1 MKPVPTISEGR
12 AFASFGEIVQGR
24 LSNREDFLVT
34 LPVDLWSHCRLISQS
49 NGKLSKDPF
58 NKPQNGNDGKQF
70 NELSD
75 RACGTSNIIETELSK
90 SKAIALALLE
100 YFGQTSGHH
109 IQLIFDRNI
118 PIGKGLSSSTADL
131 LAVVRAFEA
140 QFNVTLSPSLISEL
154 FTAIEPH
161 DALHYPSCVAYNH
174 RQGRL
179 LQAFDYIPDFQIIGI
194 DAGGVISTQEYNKH
208 LSFSDALLK
217 QYDDLYAEL
226 LEAFARR
233 DDAAIAL
240 CAQQSALIH
249 SEQTNNTLLKA
260 LLNQIDELNKLGAMG
275 ILATHSG
282 TCAGILLPGTATEA
296 ELARVKK
303 QVAQYGSVFQT
314 KTLTATSGN
323 IPTQLASAS
332 ASASASDHSLGR
344 SHLT

>member
-1 MKPVPTISEGR
+1 MSEGR

-24 LSNREDFLVT
+24 LSNGEDFLVT

-49 NGKLSKDPF
+49 NWELSKDSF
-58 NKPQNGNDGKQF
+58 NGPQNGNGSKQL

-75 RACGTSNIIETELSK
+75 RACGTPNIVETEFSK

-100 YFGQTSGHH
+100 HFGQPSDQH
-109 IQLIFDRNI
+109 IQLIFNRNI
-118 PIGKGLSSSTADL
+118 PIGKGLSSSTADM

-140 QFNVTLSPSLISEL
+140 QFEVILSPGLISEL

-226 LEAFARR
+226 LEAFARS

-249 SEQTNNTLLKA
+249 SEQTNNALLKA
-260 LLNQIDELNKLGAMG
+260 LLNQADELTKLGTMG
-275 ILATHSG
+275 VLATHSG

-296 ELARVKK
+296 ELMSVKK
-303 QVAQYGSVFQT
+303 RVAQYGSVFQT
-314 KTLTATSGN
+314 KTLVATSGN
-323 IPTQLASAS
+323 IPAQLASTS
-332 ASASASDHSLGR
+332 NHSLDG